1 VVIEPTEFSIFGITI
16 SREHIDRIRKA
27 MENTYAD
34 LSVRAVERPTPW
46 PDTEFCKRQIVSLW
60 GGIVEM
66 LSRVSEEQFQ
76 EGLDYPGSQKSRAE
90 DEFRKNLAVDRDNQD
105 FLKTFGEQLMSLEAL
120 GEILPQLEKTEVDT
134 GSIRVRFK
142 DTLTKKTI
150 EARIEVDKMLKQIK
164 RESGKIE
171 TGLKHFVEWVKN
183 NKRAFITCSL
193 VAGLLIISIVAMC
206 FIGAYVIPLIGTKLF
221 IMASL
226 AIACV
231 IYEIYGTF
239 ETLNEVRNA
248 LSRRVGLSLREL

>member
-1 VVIEPTEFSIFGITI
+1 
-16 SREHIDRIRKA
+16 
-27 MENTYAD
+27 
-34 LSVRAVERPTPW
+34 
-46 PDTEFCKRQIVSLW
+46 LW

-76 EGLDYPGSQKSRAE
+76 EGLDYSGSQERRSV
-90 DEFRKNLAVDRDNQD
+90 EFRKNLVVDRDNQD
-105 FLKTFGEQLMSLEAL
+105 FLSTFGKQLVNLEAL
-120 GEILPQLEKTEVDT
+120 GEILPQLEKTEVGT

-150 EARIEVDKMLKQIK
+150 EVRIEVDKMLKQIK

-183 NKRAFITCSL
+183 NKKAFMTCSL
-193 VAGLLIISIVAMC
+193 VAGLLITSIVAMS
-206 FIGAYVIPLIGTKLF
+206 FIGAYVIPLIGIKLF

-239 ETLNEVRNA
+239 ETLDEVRKA
-248 LSRRVGLSLREL
+248 LSRRVGLSLREP